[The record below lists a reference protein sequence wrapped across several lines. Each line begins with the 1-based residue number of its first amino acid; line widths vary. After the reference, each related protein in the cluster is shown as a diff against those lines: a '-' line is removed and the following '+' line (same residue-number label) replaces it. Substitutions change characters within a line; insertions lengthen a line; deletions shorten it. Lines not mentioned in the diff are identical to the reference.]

1 MIRSLITTIL
11 LLGLSLLMSGCATGY
26 SESGFTGGYEE
37 TQLNPDVF
45 RVSFKGNAYTSMDR
59 AADFTLLRS
68 AELALENGYPYFII
82 VDDKQWTKN
91 ETYTTPTQ
99 TTTTANVYSY
109 GNTASGTAYS
119 TTTGG
124 QTYNY
129 AKPRTSNTIVLLKD
143 KDGAIGLVYDAR
155 FLVKSLR
162 EKYNIQLEE

>member
-1 MIRSLITTIL
+1 MGNITRAL
-11 LLGLSLLMSGCATGY
+11 VLSLFIAGCATGY
-26 SESGFTGGYEE
+26 SESGFRGGYEE
-37 TQLNPDVF
+37 TQLSPDVF

-68 AELALENGYPYFII
+68 AELALENGFPYFII
-82 VDDKQWTKN
+82 VDEKQWTKN

-99 TTTTANVYSY
+99 TTTTANVYGY

-129 AKPRTSNTIVLLKD
+129 AKPRATNTIVLLRD
-143 KDGAIGLVYDAR
+143 KDGVNGLVFDAQY
-155 FLVKSLR
+155 LVESLQN
-162 EKYNIQLEE
+162 KYNIQPKE